1 LALSEEGGF
10 ELSGVVMPLTFL
22 LGTREEEELAL
33 LAKEY

>member
-1 LALSEEGGF
+1 LALSGEGGF
-10 ELSGVVMPLTFL
+10 ELRGMVMPLTFL